1 MSSSSW
7 KERKFLSKS
16 LSKKSNNFTKGLM
29 ERLKIDESKKKEDH
43 RKRAKQAYLEEK
55 RKTNKK
61 RRERKKEMKKHSKKH
76 YNNNKKNII
85 NMNISGKLQ
94 IMKLIYSLIFNN

>member
-7 KERKFLSKS
+7 KERKIL
-16 LSKKSNNFTKGLM
+16 NLM
-29 ERLKIDESKKKEDH
+29 ERSKINGSEKKEDL

-61 RRERKKEMKKHSKKH
+61 RRERKKEMNKHSKKH
-76 YNNNKKNII
+76 HNNNKKNII
-85 NMNISGKLQ
+85 NMNISG
-94 IMKLIYSLIFNN
+94 N

>member
-7 KERKFLSKS
+7 KERKIL
-16 LSKKSNNFTKGLM
+16 NLM
-29 ERLKIDESKKKEDH
+29 ERLKIDESEKKDL
-43 RKRAKQAYLEEK
+43 RKRAEQAYLEEK

-76 YNNNKKNII
+76 HNNNKKNII
-85 NMNISGKLQ
+85 NMNISGNKVTVVH
-94 IMKLIYSLIFNN
+94 KY